1 MTAVAET
8 KSLKTC
14 LEECKM
20 LKTYKILS
28 LLLSYPND
36 ELQQFLAE
44 VGAELKNEGLLSS
57 EKVGEIEK
65 FTAHFI
71 RMDLT
76 DWQAEYVQ
84 LFDYSRSVSL
94 HLFEHIKGDSKDR
107 GQAMVDMLEF
117 YNENGMQ
124 LSTNE
129 LPDYIPVF
137 LEFLSTLEVGKA
149 AGLLAEPVHIIQ
161 RIFLALEEKENP
173 YQYVLS
179 AIVALSARRPEE
191 KATKAVIQNEK
202 PLDLDAEYE
211 EEPVEFGGDNS
222 CKNCKK

>member
-1 MTAVAET
+1 
-8 KSLKTC
+8 
-14 LEECKM
+14 M

-28 LLLSYPND
+28 LLLSYPSA
-36 ELQQFLAE
+36 ELQRFLVE
-44 VGAELKNEGLLSS
+44 VKAELKNEGLLHS
-57 EKVGEIEK
+57 EKIKGIDRFVN
-65 FTAHFI
+65 HFGK
-71 RMDLT
+71 MDLT

-84 LFDYSRSVSL
+84 LFDNSRSASL

-117 YNENGMQ
+117 YKENGMQ
-124 LSTNE
+124 LSANE

-149 AGLLAEPVHIIQ
+149 ADLLAEPVHIVN
-161 RIFLALEEKENP
+161 RIFLALKEKKNP
-173 YQYVLS
+173 YRYVLS
-179 AIVALSARRPEE
+179 AIVSLSARQPDE

-222 CKNCKK
+222 CVNCKK